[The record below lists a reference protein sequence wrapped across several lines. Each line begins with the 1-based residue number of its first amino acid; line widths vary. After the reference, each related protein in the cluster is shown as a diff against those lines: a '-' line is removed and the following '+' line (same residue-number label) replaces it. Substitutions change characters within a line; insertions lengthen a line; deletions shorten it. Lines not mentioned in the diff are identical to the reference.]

1 MKDLVILVLVIIV
14 AFLVWNS
21 RVNLSGYTAPVAAND
36 GSTAPVPADVT
47 QAILEKVQQT
57 KPDEYPLE
65 TLFITPQADG
75 SYATRFMFY
84 NTRKF
89 LGNQYDVIAKIA
101 SDGSVSITNMTES
114 AKEDPS
120 TGYKP
125 DVYKPYEDIQTNST
139 NQLKAVL
146 ATRPET
152 PVTTNMT
159 LGTRS

>member
-14 AFLVWNS
+14 VFLVWNS

-36 GSTAPVPADVT
+36 GSAPVPADVT
-47 QAILEKVQQT
+47 QAILERVQQS

-89 LGNQYDVIAKIA
+89 LGTQYDVIAKIA
-101 SDGSVSITNMTES
+101 TDGSVSIMNMSES
-114 AKEDPS
+114 AKEDPN

-125 DVYKPYEDIQTNST
+125 DTYKPYEEIKDNSVS
-139 NQLKAVL
+139 QLKAVL
-146 ATRPET
+146 ATRPGT

-159 LGTRS
+159 LGTRA